1 MKIAIIAAMEEEC
14 ALLRS
19 RLTEASHKNYYQMQ
33 ISTGLLD
40 GVPVVLT
47 QCGIGKVNAAMAT
60 TTIINTFS
68 PRAVI
73 NTGCAGGLVE
83 HLKQGDVV
91 IANDVAHHDVDVTA
105 FGYTHGQVPQQPP
118 HYPADLRLLNTAR
131 MLANKLQKLIPQH
144 RLYEGLI
151 TSGDQFICGQ
161 ECKKKILKN
170 FPKAVALE
178 MEAAAIA
185 QVCHSLHTPYL
196 MVRSISDNGDEAAG
210 QEFKTF
216 VKLASENS
224 ANITQMLVTQFYAV
238 LRDELEM
245 T

>member
-14 ALLRS
+14 ALLRA
-19 RLTEASHKNYYQMQ
+19 RLTEASHQHYYQLP

-47 QCGIGKVNAAMAT
+47 QCGIGKVNAALAT
-60 TTIINTFS
+60 TTIINTFT
-68 PRAVI
+68 PRAII

-91 IANDVAHHDVDVTA
+91 IGNDVAHHDVDVTA
-105 FGYTHGQVPQQPP
+105 FGYAHGQIPQQPP

-131 MLANKLQKLIPQH
+131 MLANKLQKIIPAH

-151 TSGDQFICGQ
+151 VSGDQFVC
-161 ECKKKILKN
+161 ESASKETILSH
-170 FPKAVALE
+170 FPKAVATE

-185 QVCHSLHTPYL
+185 QVCHSLHTPCL
-196 MVRSISDNGDEAAG
+196 IVRSISDNGDESAN
-210 QEFKTF
+210 QDFKTF
-216 VKLASENS
+216 LQLASENS
-224 ANITQMLVTQFYAV
+224 ANIVQTLTTQFYNI
-238 LRDELEM
+238 LRSEM
-245 T
+245 EPS